1 MSRTHTDAQRAHRLV
16 QLAWLAIA
24 VYLIALGAAATLR
37 VQGDFAVYYLAGTR
51 VLHSEPIYRLDE
63 SSHFLYAPIIAIAFA
78 PLAALP
84 LHAAQFAGYLVSAV
98 SLVALILGSGR
109 MLFGRERQVT
119 PALILVPVILCARFI
134 DNNIEHG
141 QINLPT
147 LALAVWAIICAEEDR
162 AIASGAMLAA
172 AILIKPFAG
181 LAALFLILEGKWR
194 PILFSIA
201 FGLALMIAPMLLF
214 GPRGALD
221 QTIAYLQVVSS
232 MTDRYTTMQTNQSAT
247 SAVARL
253 MSIGARADAP
263 ASHAALYIGTGIEL
277 ALVAA
282 VIIWF
287 LRTPDSERQGGLLPH
302 RFQLAA
308 FFCIMPSLVPISW
321 KSYYVALLVPYAL
334 LTFVLWTERPPSSST
349 PTLPLALVAASVIL
363 NWIPGTRPN
372 HIALFFS
379 AHFLSSLVLLAAMV
393 LTASWWRQ
401 SVEYRLTPART
412 LNS

>member
-24 VYLIALGAAATLR
+24 AYLIALGAAATLR

-109 MLFGRERQVT
+109 MLFGRERQLT

-181 LAALFLILEGKWR
+181 LAALFLLLEGKWR
-194 PILFSIA
+194 PILCSIA
-201 FGLALMIAPMLLF
+201 FGLVLMIAPMLVF
-214 GPRGALD
+214 GLRGALD

-253 MSIGARADAP
+253 MSIGARAGAP
-263 ASHAALYIGTGIEL
+263 ASHGALYIGMGIEL
-277 ALVAA
+277 LLVAA

-379 AHFLSSLVLLAAMV
+379 AHLLSSLVLLAAMV